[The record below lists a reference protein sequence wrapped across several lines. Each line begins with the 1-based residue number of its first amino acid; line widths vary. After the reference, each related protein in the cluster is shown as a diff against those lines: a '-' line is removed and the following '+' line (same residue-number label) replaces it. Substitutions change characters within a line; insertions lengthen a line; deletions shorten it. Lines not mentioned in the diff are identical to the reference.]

1 MPGVEGFTCSKKN
14 DSSDIKI
21 GITINRR
28 YGKAH
33 ERNRAKRRLRA
44 ICDANFS
51 SFKGGGCMAFKIT
64 DEFRDMSFAEAGA
77 AFEQMMKKAGVLE

>member
-1 MPGVEGFTCSKKN
+1 
-14 DSSDIKI
+14 SDNKI

-33 ERNRAKRRLRA
+33 ERNKAKRRLRA
-44 ICDANFS
+44 ICGRS
-51 SFKGGGCMAFKIT
+51 LPSFKGGVCMAFKIT
-64 DEFRDMSFAEAGA
+64 DEFKIMTFVEAGD